1 MISAI
6 SEMNGKSRVRHN
18 KLFRI
23 LASGIILALMVV
35 AIPVTPTL
43 AAEAIQVDPDEG
55 EIGDEDIEI
64 SGSKFD
70 AYYTVYIYL
79 SSSEANLGDDIDELD
94 AYEEVERELTTADG
108 TFNTK
113 FDVPY
118 ELTEG
123 SNPEDVYG
131 GDYYIYV
138 TYRDSPIEAS
148 AKFTVINGEIK
159 LDPDK
164 AAVGTEVSISGEGLR
179 QGQNITIDYDE
190 DYVDIVS
197 GDTETD
203 SEGEFTCTI
212 IVPESTIGSHTI
224 TVTDESG
231 NKPEAEFSVKP
242 KITLAPTPAAP
253 GNTVEVSGTGFTESE
268 YITITFDEHR
278 VSTNPIEIKTSHKGS
293 FSGSF
298 LVPSYTT
305 AGISEV
311 KASDSSAN
319 KARTNLTISAGI
331 SLSPPTS
338 QTSPGYVGMELTVYG
353 AGFIADST
361 VTITYNEA
369 TTVATALTGTYGNF
383 LATFTVPPSVAGSHI
398 VTATD
403 DTNTLTAVFTMDAK
417 APPIPVPLLP
427 EVAGTVGAEAYFD
440 WKDVEDVSGVTY
452 TLQVSPDSDFNTIVL
467 EKKGLIH
474 SKYTIT
480 EEDKLDP
487 TGNKTPYYWRVKA
500 VDGASNEGEWTP
512 PGLFYIGSSWTLYIW
527 IGLGVLLLA
536 ILGFWLRRRITQH

>member
-1 MISAI
+1 M
-6 SEMNGKSRVRHN
+6 RHN
-18 KLFRI
+18 NIFRN
-23 LASGIILALMVV
+23 LALGIILALMLV
-35 AIPVTPTL
+35 AIPVTPAL
-43 AAEAIQVDPDEG
+43 AAEAINVNPDEG
-55 EIGDEDIEI
+55 EIGDKDIKI

-70 AYYTVYIYL
+70 AYYTVYIYF
-79 SSSEANLGDDIDELD
+79 SSSEADIGDDIDELD
-94 AYEEVERELTTADG
+94 AYEEVERDFTTADG
-108 TFNTK
+108 TFNTE
-113 FDVPY
+113 FDLPY

-123 SNPEDVYG
+123 YHLEDVHG

-138 TYRDSPIEAS
+138 TYRDSPIEAF
-148 AKFTVINGEIK
+148 AKFTVINGEIE
-159 LDPDK
+159 LSPEK
-164 AAVGTEVSISGEGLR
+164 ATVGTEVSISGEGLR

-231 NKPEAEFSVKP
+231 NKPEAEFIVKP
-242 KITLAPTPAAP
+242 QITIAPTPAAP
-253 GNTVEVSGTGFTESE
+253 GNTVEVSGTGFTKRE

-278 VSTNPIEIKTSHKGS
+278 VSTNPLEIRTSHQGS

-298 LVPSYTT
+298 LVPSYTP

-319 KARTNLTISAGI
+319 KARVNLTISAGI
-331 SLSPPTS
+331 SLSPSTS
-338 QTSPGYVGMELTVYG
+338 PTSPGYVGMELTVYG

-369 TTVATALTGTYGNF
+369 TTVATALAGVYGNF
-383 LATFTVPPSVAGSHI
+383 LATFTVPPSVAGSHV

-403 DTNTLTAVFTMDAK
+403 DTNTKTAVFTMEAK

-427 EVAGTVGAEAYFD
+427 KVAGTAVAEAYFN
-440 WKDVEDVSGVTY
+440 WEDVEDVSGLTY
-452 TLQVSPDSDFNTIVL
+452 TLQVTPDSDFTTIVL
-467 EKKGLIH
+467 EKKGLTQ
-474 SKYTIT
+474 SYYTVT
-480 EEDKLDP
+480 EEERLDP

-527 IGLGVLLLA
+527 IGLGVLLLT
-536 ILGFWLRRRITQH
+536 ILGFWLRRRIAQH